1 MNDSLELIKKIHTGI
16 DETCYA
22 SILANWSK
30 MKIDGYEIAERLFDL
45 VSSGVSEEAA
55 AEICEIDHEEAK
67 ALLDEYGKKYCNITD
82 NDLFYDRLFT
92 KVDYFDACERVIKNK
107 ETDVYFSLNSFYRSK
122 RLSKDVRHINAF
134 VLDFDFYK
142 IDKFKDKTPGEFYKV
157 IKEKLPFNPTAVVD
171 SGRGL
176 YVIYSFKHC
185 SYHMTKL
192 YESIMK
198 FFFDQ
203 FDKYGMDPLAQL
215 VTQVIRIPGTI
226 NSKSGRTVSIIE
238 MNDTDY
244 KIQDFAHFLP
254 WTVNEVKEYKN
265 LKVTKK
271 YSKIIK
277 KKITKKKNHFKPY
290 FEDFKKLIM
299 IRNKSNNYCT
309 EGYREQLLYLLQDKA
324 CQMGYSS
331 SEAVD
336 MALELNE
343 FFNKPMTANEVKQQ
357 CKPSGDRRV
366 RKIDTIITKLSIN
379 IEEQKQM
386 KVLKK
391 RWLKKSEY
399 AKRKNKHP
407 LLNRTKAQMK
417 RLERKK
423 NVLWLKVEEKL
434 NNSAIA
440 RKLGIDRGTV
450 IADLKYIKNNPSE
463 FIKKLEVYL
472 QELEEYSK
480 KKVFTLKELYQDQ
493 LAMLEFLL
501 SGYKLLEKIRRQ
513 ESADYG

>member
-1 MNDSLELIKKIHTGI
+1 MDELRLIRKIHAGI
-16 DETCYA
+16 DNTCYA
-22 SILANWSK
+22 SILADWSK

-45 VSSGVSEEAA
+45 VSSGISEKDA
-55 AEICEIDHEEAK
+55 AEICEIDLEYAK
-67 ALLDEYGKKYCNITD
+67 ALLEEYGKKYCNISG
-82 NDLFYDRLFT
+82 NGLFYDRLFT
-92 KVDYFDACERVIKNK
+92 ADDYFDACERVIKNK
-107 ETDVYFSLNSFYRSK
+107 ETDVFFSLNSFYRNK
-122 RLSKDVRHINAF
+122 RLSNDVRHINAF

-142 IDKFKDKTPGEFYKV
+142 IDKYKDKSPEEFYQV
-157 IKEKLPFNPTAVVD
+157 IKKKLPLEPTAVVD

-176 YVIYSFKHC
+176 YVIYSFYHG
-185 SYHMTKL
+185 SYHISNL
-192 YESIMK
+192 YQCVMK
-198 FFFDQ
+198 CFYNKFDL
-203 FDKYGMDPLAQL
+203 YGMDPVAQL
-215 VTQVIRIPGTI
+215 ITQVIRIPGTI

-244 KIQDFAHFLP
+244 KIQDFAGLLP
-254 WTVNEVKEYKN
+254 WTVKEVKEYKN
-265 LKVTKK
+265 LKLTKK

-290 FEDFKKLIM
+290 FEDFKKIIM

-343 FFNKPMTANEVKQQ
+343 FFNKPMTANEVKKQ

-399 AKRKNKHP
+399 SKRKNKHP

-417 RLERKK
+417 RLERRKD
-423 NVLWLKVEEKL
+423 VLWLKVEEKL

-480 KKVFTLKELYQDQ
+480 KKVFILKELFQDQ
-493 LAMLEFLL
+493 LAMLEFLR